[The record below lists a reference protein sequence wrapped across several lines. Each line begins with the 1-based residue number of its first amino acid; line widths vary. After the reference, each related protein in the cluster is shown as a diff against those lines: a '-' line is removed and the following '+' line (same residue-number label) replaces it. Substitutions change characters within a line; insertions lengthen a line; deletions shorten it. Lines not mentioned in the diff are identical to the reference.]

1 MGLGPAQGLQ
11 TRDKH
16 PEPLAGAHPGTYTRA
31 MTDTAPTFAGAQND
45 SLLRLIDAVASH
57 RSSTDAAVV
66 DVGRYRSFLEALGVA
81 VYTTDADGAITYFN
95 EAAAELWGR
104 RPELGEEWCGS
115 WKLFWTDGRPMA
127 HAECPMAIALIEG
140 REVRGFTAIAERPD
154 GSRIFFQP
162 YPTPLFDRTGTL
174 IGAVNVLVDVTERR
188 HIEDDLRSTAQ
199 ALSLSNGVKDE
210 FLGLISHELRTPVTT
225 IYGNAQLLRDRIE
238 RLPEAER
245 VAMVTDIAEDSE
257 RLLAIIENLLLL
269 SRMQSGTA
277 SELEPQVLTHVI
289 RHEIGVFTRRH
300 PGRDVRFSE
309 IPGHHVVVEADRTH
323 LVLLLQNLLSNA
335 HKYGGP
341 DSPIDITLQT
351 GDGEARVRVLDR
363 GLGLGDADIGRL
375 FTPFYRSSE
384 AQLAAGGLGLGLPVC
399 DRIVTA
405 LGGRM
410 WAAPRDGGGAEF
422 GFALPLAPA
431 SGDAD

>member
-1 MGLGPAQGLQ
+1 MVGPDATSASTITGVGHGRAQGLQ
-11 TRDKH
+11 TRVKH
-16 PEPLAGAHPGTYTRA
+16 PKSLAAAQPGTYTRA
-31 MTDTAPTFAGAQND
+31 MTDLAPTFAGAKND

-57 RSSTDAAVV
+57 RPSTEAAVV
-66 DVGRYRSFLEALGVA
+66 DGGRYRSFLEALGVA

-127 HAECPMAIALIEG
+127 HAECPMAIALGEG

-154 GSRIFFQP
+154 GSRVTFQP
-162 YPTPLFDRTGTL
+162 YPTPLFDRSGTL

-199 ALSLSNGVKDE
+199 ALALSNGVKDE

-238 RLPEAER
+238 RLPDTER
-245 VAMVTDIAEDSE
+245 LDMVTDIAEDSE

-289 RHEIGVFTRRH
+289 RNEIGVFSRRH

-309 IPGHHVVVEADRTH
+309 ILTIRSWSRPTE
-323 LVLLLQNLLSNA
+323 
-335 HKYGGP
+335 
-341 DSPIDITLQT
+341 PI
-351 GDGEARVRVLDR
+351 
-363 GLGLGDADIGRL
+363 
-375 FTPFYRSSE
+375 SSYF
-384 AQLAAGGLGLGLPVC
+384 C
-399 DRIVTA
+399 KT
-405 LGGRM
+405 
-410 WAAPRDGGGAEF
+410 
-422 GFALPLAPA
+422 
-431 SGDAD
+431 S